1 MSAQEKIDD
10 LKFQLL
16 AELAENAVPDLVT
29 LCTLARD
36 FQLLL
41 CMLHFCSIL
50 SSQARVTH

>member
-16 AELAENAVPDLVT
+16 AEVAENAVPELVT
-29 LCTLARD
+29 SCTLARD

-41 CMLHFCSIL
+41 CTLHFCSSL
-50 SSQARVTH
+50 SS